1 MVTVKAFYLGKQ
13 RSEIK
18 KERKYS
24 MDGELFSEQLVWKN
38 STIMMY
44 TPFLDEKNGDGRM

>member
-1 MVTVKAFYLGKQ
+1 MAPVKAFYLGKQ

-24 MDGELFSEQLVWKN
+24 LEGELLSKQLVTKN
-38 STIMMY
+38 SAIMMY
-44 TPFLDEKNGDGRM
+44 KPFLDEKNGDGQM